1 LKCGQT
7 AVQNLTPIS
16 KAAGDKSVT
25 IHTKSDIQ

>member
-1 LKCGQT
+1 
-7 AVQNLTPIS
+7 VQNLTPIS